1 MSTCNAILLLL
12 DLVSTSKETT
22 EIIAETDMN
31 ITEDY
36 WSLVCF
42 MYSIQKQ

>member
-22 EIIAETDMN
+22 EIIGETGMN

-36 WSLVCF
+36 WSLACF
-42 MYSIQKQ
+42 MYSIQK